1 MRGWGDLGALGGMW
15 GCWADVGDVVMGG
28 KGAGMEG
35 QGAAG
40 GPGGCWEAAQGRALT
55 LLSALHGSGGGQR
68 LKVSRD
74 QLPVRAPTSGQSP
87 HFWSEL
93 PTFGQKPPLPVQP
106 LNLKSKFPSSDLGPP
121 LPVRPRPLPVTTPHC
136 RSERPNFQSELP
148 TSAPTSQLPLRT
160 LEFRTELPTSGLKP
174 PHFRSEFFISKV
186 NLVFCSK
193 PHFQPETPLPL

>member
-1 MRGWGDLGALGGMW
+1 MGGMW
-15 GCWADVGDVVMGG
+15 GCWADVWDVVMGG

-74 QLPVRAPTSGQSP
+74 RLPVRAPTSGQSP
-87 HFWSEL
+87 HFWSEA
-93 PTFGQKPPLPVQP
+93 PTSGPATHTPPPPRQQFPVGTP
-106 LNLKSKFPSSDLGPP
+106 NLESKFPSSDLGPP

-193 PHFQPETPLPL
+193 PHFQPETPLLL